1 MLAIWTPQIV
11 SDFIFFNDGEFFNA
25 EVIDGVSVELS
36 VQHLKNKHKNDYV
49 YYSPIICPITWTS
62 STAKKHCPIFLTQ
75 GLRCRDTEQ
84 KRCVFGLTKEP
95 DQLHARSSDVII
107 RSSTNKFLSIWR
119 GCVTDQALSPVNS
132 GRTLIT
138 YSLSLIHI

>member
-1 MLAIWTPQIV
+1 MVCPSNFLYSI
-11 SDFIFFNDGEFFNA
+11 
-25 EVIDGVSVELS
+25 
-36 VQHLKNKHKNDYV
+36 LKINIKNDYV
-49 YYSPIICPITWTS
+49 YYSLIICPITWTS
-62 STAKKHCPIFLTQ
+62 STAKKTLSHFPYLGFETP
-75 GLRCRDTEQ
+75 GHRTKAVR
-84 KRCVFGLTKEP
+84 FGLTKEP

-138 YSLSLIHI
+138 YSLSKP